1 MATILRDSQQ
11 VALSY
16 TATSK
21 KGNPTSVQD
30 PAWSSSDESVV
41 TVAGNTTGGAT
52 AKAVGPTGTA
62 TITLTGDADLGE
74 GVKPV
79 RGVLDIEV
87 VAGDAA
93 VFNITVA
100 TATEQEDPAPTPEP
114 TPEPAP
120 PVEPPVEPPA

>member
-11 VALSY
+11 AELSY

-21 KGNPTSVQD
+21 RGNATTVAD
-30 PAWSSSDESVV
+30 AAWSSSDESIATV
-41 TVAGNTTGGAT
+41 TANSAGGAT
-52 AKAVGPTGTA
+52 VKAVGPTGTA

-79 RGVLDIEV
+79 RGVLDVEV

-100 TATEQEDPAPTPEP
+100 EPTEQVDAPAPEPTPAPTPEP
-114 TPEPAP
+114 APADP
-120 PVEPPVEPPA
+120 SV

>member
-11 VALSY
+11 AELSY

-21 KGNPTSVQD
+21 RGNPATIAD
-30 PAWSSSDESVV
+30 AAWSSSDESIA
-41 TVAGNTTGGAT
+41 TVAGDGAG
-52 AKAVGPTGTA
+52 AVVKAVGPIGTA

-100 TATEQEDPAPTPEP
+100 EPTEQADA
-114 TPEPAP
+114 A
-120 PVEPPVEPPA
+120 PVEPPA

>member
-11 VALSY
+11 VELSY

-21 KGNPTSVQD
+21 RGNATTVAD
-30 PAWSSSDESVV
+30 PVWASSDESIV
-41 TVAGNTTGGAT
+41 TVAASGAGAT
-52 AKAVGPTGTA
+52 ATAVGPTGTA

-100 TATEQEDPAPTPEP
+100 
-114 TPEPAP
+114 
-120 PVEPPVEPPA
+120 